1 MAQSPSGYKPYT
13 MIILHRLKA
22 AGAEARIW
30 QTRFGFKTKHGTA
43 DGVFLARCLLEESCA
58 SQDSPLVLLALDWAK
73 AFDSVMP
80 DALLE
85 ALRRFGL
92 TQEVLSAVRTI
103 YSDRS
108 FAVKDCGHISS
119 SRKQKAGIC

>member
-1 MAQSPSGYKPYT
+1 
-13 MIILHRLKA
+13 MIIPHRLKA

-30 QTRFGFKTKHGTA
+30 RTQFGFKSKRGTA
-43 DGVFLARCLLEESCA
+43 DAIFLARRLLDESCA
-58 SQDSPLVLLALDWAK
+58 SQNSPLILLALDWAK

-92 TQEVLSAVRTI
+92 PPEVLGAVRAI

-108 FAVKDCGHISS
+108 FAVKDCGLTST
-119 SRKQKAGIC
+119 SREQRAGICQGCPLSFFCS